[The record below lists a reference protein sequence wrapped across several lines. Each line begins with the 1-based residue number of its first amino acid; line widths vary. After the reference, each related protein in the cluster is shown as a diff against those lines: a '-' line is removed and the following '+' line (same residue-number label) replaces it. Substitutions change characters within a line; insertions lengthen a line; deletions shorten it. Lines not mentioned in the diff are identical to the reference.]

1 MGGACPSR
9 APPPPPVG
17 APRAP
22 PHPPVETS
30 RAPPPPLVG
39 GWYRNGSSW
48 VHVEI
53 KVVINDGIDNGLRG
67 EGTMSAADVMYVRFK
82 HRPELV
88 VRGDIQLDGNIS
100 WGNKRTWE
108 RDACGTQQWVA
119 PTTSPASSSG
129 TGSLSTDSD
138 ANPREQPPL
147 RRFPAWLRTI
157 HTSGHGLPKRVPATH
172 FGGCLSPQPESPP
185 RPPRAAPPLPPQPEA
200 PGQARGPNLL
210 PHHLERK
217 QQTCPN
223 CGRVAGELK
232 WLPHPGGRDGESWHV
247 RVVDGSGHMGTH
259 ARAL

>member
-67 EGTMSAADVMYVRFK
+67 EGTMSAANVMDVRFK
-82 HRPELV
+82 HRPERV

-108 RDACGTQQWVA
+108 RDACG
-119 PTTSPASSSG
+119 PSSG
-129 TGSLSTDSD
+129 VATLSPS
-138 ANPREQPPL
+138 
-147 RRFPAWLRTI
+147 
-157 HTSGHGLPKRVPATH
+157 SGHGA
-172 FGGCLSPQPESPP
+172 
-185 RPPRAAPPLPPQPEA
+185 
-200 PGQARGPNLL
+200 
-210 PHHLERK
+210 
-217 QQTCPN
+217 
-223 CGRVAGELK
+223 
-232 WLPHPGGRDGESWHV
+232 
-247 RVVDGSGHMGTH
+247 
-259 ARAL
+259 